1 MRTTQI
7 GPDLSL
13 KGRGGGGVREI
24 ENKGYSILPTL
35 NMFLLYYSMQLS
47 MIMKPMWRNNVLK
60 NYKFLV

>member
-13 KGRGGGGVREI
+13 KGRGVREI

-35 NMFLLYYSMQLS
+35 NMLLLYYSMQLS

-60 NYKFLV
+60 NYKFIV

>member
-13 KGRGGGGVREI
+13 KGRGGGVREI

-35 NMFLLYYSMQLS
+35 NMLLLYYSMQLS

-60 NYKFLV
+60 NYKFIV